1 VYFDFARREGLF
13 TEIGAAAQIRS
24 RNVRLE
30 RREETMPVQAI
41 TPSLFPALGVEPVL
55 GRSFTRED
63 AGAAAPP
70 VVLLSYTVWQR
81 DFGRRS
87 DALGAVVRLDGIAHT
102 VIGVLPERFHFDSIS
117 TAMWTP
123 VSEGA
128 AGNPPLDVVVRA
140 PNVSEKAL
148 VLAFQEP
155 LSEYRKTLGPGGSGM
170 FVRFRPIYATS
181 VREALDLTRSF
192 VAAGAVFL
200 VIIAVS
206 LTLAITC
213 ANVAIVMIAQWS
225 ARQQETA
232 IRAVLGAGRLRI
244 VRMLALEVMIVA
256 VCAGALALAATIALR
271 AVVLRVAPLS
281 VFFDFSMDFSVLATV
296 TGVTLL
302 AGLLSGLMP
311 ALMQTRKLQFN
322 PGAVAQTTSKTQHRF
337 RSALVIAEIT
347 VVIALLVV
355 MGAMVNSYSRIMA
368 AGGGFHIDRLVT
380 LRVDAESGVRIPEI
394 VERLRALP
402 GIESATAASALPIFN
417 SDSDQRAMT
426 TSGGDPA
433 PAGVVYAGSDYFRT
447 AGLTLV
453 RGREF
458 SVQDDVRDSQV
469 AVVNETL
476 ARRLWPG
483 ADPIGQH
490 IWVNAKP
497 SEVVALAADFVSV
510 FRTTSPPTVYVPLS
524 QRVGP
529 VQGQQFLIR
538 TAGDPMRVISSL
550 RSEIGLIA
558 SDQAVSRVSSVKNQI
573 EAGAAE
579 MLVGVYIFLPLVFVG
594 LLLSAAGMYG
604 ILAFTIS
611 RRMKE
616 LAIRM
621 AVGATARDMLW
632 LVAGETSR
640 LVITG
645 TATGTLVM
653 LWLVR
658 TAQHE
663 SYVFA
668 KPSIAMFAVPVVI
681 LLITAAIAT
690 WIPARR
696 AMSVDPATTLRADG

>member
-1 VYFDFARREGLF
+1 
-13 TEIGAAAQIRS
+13 
-24 RNVRLE
+24 
-30 RREETMPVQAI
+30 
-41 TPSLFPALGVEPVL
+41 
-55 GRSFTRED
+55 
-63 AGAAAPP
+63 
-70 VVLLSYTVWQR
+70 
-81 DFGRRS
+81 
-87 DALGAVVRLDGIAHT
+87 
-102 VIGVLPERFHFDSIS
+102 
-117 TAMWTP
+117 
-123 VSEGA
+123 
-128 AGNPPLDVVVRA
+128 
-140 PNVSEKAL
+140 
-148 VLAFQEP
+148 
-155 LSEYRKTLGPGGSGM
+155 
-170 FVRFRPIYATS
+170 
-181 VREALDLTRSF
+181 
-192 VAAGAVFL
+192 VFL
-200 VIIAVS
+200 AIIAVS

-213 ANVAIVMIAQWS
+213 ANVAIVMIAQWT

-232 IRAVLGAGRLRI
+232 IRAVLGAGRFRI
-244 VRMLALEVMIVA
+244 ARMLALEVMIIA
-256 VCAGALALAATIALR
+256 TCAGALALAATTALR

-281 VFFDFSMDFSVLATV
+281 VFFDFSLDFTVLATV
-296 TGVTLL
+296 TGVTML
-302 AGLLSGLMP
+302 AGVFSGLMP

-322 PGAVAQTTSKTQHRF
+322 PGTVTQAGKAQHRF
-337 RSALVIAEIT
+337 RSALVVAEIT

-368 AGGGFHIDRLVT
+368 AGGGFQIDRLVT

-402 GIESATAASALPIFN
+402 GIESVTAASTLPVFN
-417 SDSDQRAMT
+417 SDSDQRAT
-426 TSGGDPA
+426 TTAGGDPA

-447 AGLTLV
+447 TGLTLV

-458 SVQDDVRDSQV
+458 SIQDDVRDSRV

-490 IWVNAKP
+490 LWVNGKP
-497 SEVVALAADFVSV
+497 SEVVAMAADFVSV
-510 FRTTSPPTVYVPLS
+510 FRTTSPPTVYIPLS
-524 QRVGP
+524 QRPGP

-538 TAGDPMRVISSL
+538 TAADPMRVIPLL
-550 RSEIGLIA
+550 RSEISIIA
-558 SDQAVSRVSSVKNQI
+558 SDQAVSRVNTVKSAI
-573 EAGAAE
+573 ESGAAE

-616 LAIRM
+616 LAIRV

-645 TATGTLVM
+645 TATGTIVM
-653 LWLVR
+653 LWLIR

-696 AMSVDPATTLRADG
+696 AMSVDPASTLRADS